1 MKHTLFTITCRD
13 YAEWLLLS
21 ALRCCRAFFVGW
33 FITGV
38 VICASTGALAQTP
51 PVFGV
56 QSPTLDSLHTAW
68 QGRAAKKSLP
78 DSAGVMLLAAISEEY
93 ALRNPTKAEVYAR
106 EASSLLAASP
116 MVSSPVLN
124 VYCGVRLAAALL
136 ARGRNAQAE
145 VELERILP
153 FAQNLSTVM
162 TADPML
168 SKARLLAE
176 IYLFQASIAFD
187 KAKRTDALQLYK
199 QSLAEA
205 ERSGD
210 ELLIVKA
217 LCGAAGVESFLAR
230 YAEYNEHIRRA
241 LRYAQKPTHYQNA
254 ALARIRLVQSL
265 FNTRLSILGLAI
277 ESALVALKFYE
288 QAGWRVLE
296 AEALNVLLLALRL
309 QFERVIEPSAEA
321 QFEHYLE
328 RALKMFQEFDN
339 KRGLLM
345 VYTETG
351 LKFENQKRYD
361 SALVY
366 DRKLL
371 SIAQEVDSKH
381 DIIVGA
387 INVGILLW
395 RTGKPDSAMAFL
407 QRALRLAEE
416 SQSMRMMIVPSV
428 RISSILRQDKRQP
441 ALALTYAQRG
451 LHLADSLKN
460 ISRKQYALIELAAVY
475 DSLRRYDDAYRAMLE
490 AYSLR
495 DSVYSKESSDK
506 VAQLQ
511 IEYQTERKDN
521 EILLLQKN
529 QELQAFVLARQQSV
543 QYWLVGTLAGV
554 LVVAL
559 WLWRLYRQKER
570 ASAEIAKQKI
580 LLEEQTQLIQ
590 RSNDEL
596 FVQNEQLSSL
606 NIEKTEIMGIVSHDL
621 KNPISAVRGFGEL
634 IESGI
639 LTNEELA
646 SVAHHIVHTSERMLD
661 LVKKLLDMNQLEA
674 GGMEFQKVEFNILLM
689 VEGIVR
695 QFEAQAAAKQI
706 TIHYSSKLAS
716 CRVIADEQ
724 AIEQVLDNLLS
735 NAVKYSPHGKN
746 VFVSV
751 RYSSDENLH
760 FSDQVTNAP
769 MINGYVRLEVE
780 DEGPGISEN
789 DHAKLFEK
797 FSRLSA
803 RPTGGEHST
812 GLGLSIVKKIVEAMN
827 GKVWCESELGKGTTF
842 IVELPVA

>member
-1 MKHTLFTITCRD
+1 MKHALFTILCRD
-13 YAEWLLLS
+13 YAPWSLLLTV
-21 ALRCCRAFFVGW
+21 RCCRTFFVGW
-33 FITGV
+33 FSVGV
-38 VICASTGALAQTP
+38 VAFASTGAFAQTP
-51 PVFGV
+51 QVFGV
-56 QSPTLDSLHTAW
+56 QSPTLDSLHTVW
-68 QGRAAKKSLP
+68 QGRIAKKSSP
-78 DSAGVMLLAAISEEY
+78 DSAGVMLLAALAEEY
-93 ALRNPTKAEVYAR
+93 TLRNPQKAEAYAR

-116 MVSSPVLN
+116 MASSPVLN
-124 VYCGVRLAAALL
+124 VYCGVRLAAAFLS
-136 ARGRNAQAE
+136 RGRNAQAE
-145 VELERILP
+145 AELGRVLP
-153 FAQNLSTVM
+153 LAQNLSAAM

-176 IYLFQASIAFD
+176 IYLFQASITFD
-187 KAKRTDALQLYK
+187 KAKRTDALSLYK
-199 QSLAEA
+199 QSLTEA
-205 ERSGD
+205 ERSSDG
-210 ELLIVKA
+210 LLIVKA

-230 YAEYNEHIRRA
+230 YDEYNEHIRRA
-241 LRYAQKPTHYQNA
+241 LSYAQKPTHYQAA
-254 ALARIRLVQSL
+254 ALARIRLVQAL
-265 FNTRLSILGLAI
+265 FNTRLSIFSPAI
-277 ESALVALKFYE
+277 ESVLSALKFYE

-296 AEALNVLLLALRL
+296 AEALNVLLFALRL
-309 QFERVIEPSAEA
+309 QFERTVEPGAEA
-321 QFEHYLE
+321 QFERYLA
-328 RALKMFQEFDN
+328 RALQMFQEFDN

-345 VYTETG
+345 VYIETG
-351 LKFENQKRYD
+351 LKFENQKLYD

-371 SIAQEVDSKH
+371 SIAQELDSRY
-381 DIIVGA
+381 DIIVGTT
-387 INVGILLW
+387 NVGILLW

-416 SQSMRMMIVPSV
+416 SQSVRMMIVPSV

-460 ISRKQYALIELAAVY
+460 TSRKQYALVELAAVY
-475 DSLRRYDDAYRAMLE
+475 DSLRRYDDAYRAMAE

-529 QELQAFVLARQQSV
+529 QELQALVLARQQSV
-543 QYWLVGTLAGV
+543 QYWLLGTLAGV
-554 LVVAL
+554 VIVAL

-570 ASAEIAKQKI
+570 ASAKIAKQKI

-606 NIEKTEIMGIVSHDL
+606 NAEKTEIMGIVSHDL

-639 LTNEELA
+639 LTKQELA
-646 SVAHHIVHTSERMLD
+646 SVAHQIVHTSERMLE

-674 GGMEFQKVEFNILLM
+674 GGMEFQNIEFDILPM
-689 VEGIVR
+689 VEGVVQ
-695 QFEAQAAAKQI
+695 QFEAQAAAKHI
-706 TIHYSSKLAS
+706 TIHYSSEFAS
-716 CRVIADEQ
+716 RRVIADEQ
-724 AIEQVLDNLLS
+724 AMEQVLDNLLS
-735 NAVKYSPHGKN
+735 NAVKYSPHGKH
-746 VFVSV
+746 VFVRVLGSE
-751 RYSSDENLH
+751 SKL
-760 FSDQVTNAP
+760 
-769 MINGYVRLEVE
+769 RLEVQ
-780 DEGPGISEN
+780 DEGPGISES
-789 DHAKLFEK
+789 DHVKLFEK

-812 GLGLSIVKKIVEAMN
+812 GLGLSIVKKIVEAMK
-827 GKVWCESELGKGTTF
+827 GHIWCESELGQGATF
-842 IVELPVA
+842 IVEVPLRTNTKFS